1 MPPIA
6 REFIDP
12 DADKVVRRLR
22 RYGFTAYLVGGCVR
36 DLLLGRSPKDFD
48 VATSAT
54 PQEIKSVFRN
64 CRVIGRRFRLAHIF
78 FGQKIIE
85 TSTFRANP
93 REGADPEDDAAD
105 MLIRRDN
112 VFGTAEEDARRR
124 DFTINGLF
132 YDVEK
137 EEVID
142 HVHGLADLEARL
154 VRTIGDPETRFPE
167 DPVRI
172 LRAIKFAARLNF
184 DIEPDTYEA
193 LLNHEHEIHQ
203 CAAPRVLEEIYRL
216 LRGGAARRSMELLL
230 ETGVATTLAPELV
243 AMFQGPPWL
252 EGAAEGSGEDPLAG
266 ARPRAWRVL
275 DELDGLA
282 ARTAPPLTR
291 RREGRVYVEPGR
303 KEQPPPP
310 SAPPTPEVALAELS
324 GRTDL
329 DDLERAALELAAAG
343 ERPVVYPPA
352 PPEEPLAPRA
362 DSQPPVPVAERAR
375 GEESTV
381 GGSNDETFWTSP
393 PTNALLLT
401 ALVAPFVPDVHSD
414 RPGEL
419 FAAVDDALNPL
430 ATRMRVSRRDFERA
444 RQILLLQKRLAPSR
458 RRRGRPMQLT
468 RREYFGEA
476 LALYELLSRAGGE
489 LGDEVTRWRQLW
501 RRSSAAVGAG
511 EGLAG
516 AADEDQNDGERVP
529 HARPLPDEGGGGAS
543 EGGSS
548 DGGLPGDLGGDGG
561 KRRRRRRRGGRRR
574 QKGGV
579 AGGTEIDA
587 LVAVAGGLPEGGGGN
602 DEA

>member
-1 MPPIA
+1 M
-6 REFIDP
+6 
-12 DADKVVRRLR
+12 
-22 RYGFTAYLVGGCVR
+22 
-36 DLLLGRSPKDFD
+36 
-48 VATSAT
+48 
-54 PQEIKSVFRN
+54 
-64 CRVIGRRFRLAHIF
+64 
-78 FGQKIIE
+78 
-85 TSTFRANP
+85 
-93 REGADPEDDAAD
+93 
-105 MLIRRDN
+105 
-112 VFGTAEEDARRR
+112 
-124 DFTINGLF
+124 
-132 YDVEK
+132 
-137 EEVID
+137 
-142 HVHGLADLEARL
+142 ADLDARL

-172 LRAIKFAARLNF
+172 LRAIKFAARLGF
-184 DIEPDTYEA
+184 DIEPATYTA

-252 EGAAEGSGEDPLAG
+252 EGAAEGSGEDPLLAS
-266 ARPRAWRVL
+266 RPRAWRVL

-291 RREGRVYVEPGR
+291 RREGRVYVEPG
-303 KEQPPPP
+303 KSQPPPP

-324 GRTDL
+324 GRSDL
-329 DDLERAALELAAAG
+329 DDLERSALAVAAAVPA
-343 ERPVVYPPA
+343 EEPSA
-352 PPEEPLAPRA
+352 PPVDAETPTERIEPVEAAPA
-362 DSQPPVPVAERAR
+362 AVTMPTPSAPIMTGP
-375 GEESTV
+375 GE
-381 GGSNDETFWTSP
+381 ETFWTSP

-401 ALVAPFVPDVHSD
+401 ALVAPFVPEVHSD

-419 FAAVDDALNPL
+419 FSAVDDALNPL

-476 LALYELLSRAGGE
+476 LALYELLSRAAGD
-489 LGDEVTRWRQLW
+489 LSDEVSRWRQLW

-511 EGLAG
+511 SGLPSDDDDFEHA
-516 AADEDQNDGERVP
+516 P
-529 HARPLPDEGGGGAS
+529 HARPLPEGGEAVAMA
-543 EGGSS
+543 
-548 DGGLPGDLGGDGG
+548 DGGLPAAFAGDPDG

-574 QKGGV
+574 QKGGGA
-579 AGGTEIDA
+579 AGGGEIDA
-587 LVAVAGGLPEGGGGN
+587 LVAAGASSESGGK